1 MRNGIRAGALAGAAM
16 MALASSQ
23 AAASDKS
30 RYSLLDPTPDG
41 KLRDMST
48 DRPDKTESPYTVDA
62 GRFQI
67 ETDLVAYT
75 HDRRDGITTRAFDV
89 MPFNLKIGLTDS
101 SDLQLV
107 YGAFSHVRTS
117 GHGVSETERGFGD
130 LVVRYKQNLW
140 GNDGGATAFG
150 LIPYVTLLTES
161 EPEIEAGLL
170 APLAIAGPGGWGFGV
185 MLELDAVRREA
196 GHALELLASATA
208 ARAVWRDLGAFFEL
222 ASTLPLDAEDLAMS
236 GNTGLT
242 LALSGDVV
250 LDAGVRV
257 GLTEAAEDLVVF
269 VGGSARY

>member
-1 MRNGIRAGALAGAAM
+1 MLT
-16 MALASSQ
+16 LTL
-23 AAASDKS
+23 AAAAAPPASDD
-30 RYSLLDPTPDG
+30 RDTGPWHLLRPVP
-41 KLRDMST
+41 RASMREMST
-48 DRPDKTESPYTVDA
+48 DRPDVTESPVTVDA
-62 GRFQI
+62 GHYQVELDAVSVTR
-67 ETDLVAYT
+67 EAGASELAV
-75 HDRRDGITTRAFDV
+75 GIV
-89 MPFNLKIGLTDS
+89 NLKAGLTES
-101 SDLQLV
+101 SDLQLIV
-107 YGAFSHVRTS
+107 ESLRRSAGR
-117 GHGVSETERGFGD
+117 SELGD
-130 LVVRYKQNLW
+130 LTLRYKQNLW